1 MIYRNVVSAV
11 VRALA
16 AETITS
22 AGGCDFEP
30 KVQCAKQKG
39 EIVGKEAAL
48 LQDCWVFGRL
58 HKTLSPAH
66 WRALVAKYSTH
77 EERKHSAILELLS
90 SVRSPAPK
98 RFRECAILTWAIPQV
113 GGKQDSAP
121 VEIVSRQVE
130 QDAKAQAWVDT
141 YNAKGLRGMDDTV
154 DRKQTLKRSTAVLPA
169 AWYNI
174 DNWDND
180 GKPESTRYRWRSSIR
195 KALDDQVNEALSA
208 AQELLDAEG
217 LIESCAA

>member
-1 MIYRNVVSAV
+1 MIYRTVVSAV

-16 AETITS
+16 AETINS

-39 EIVGKEAAL
+39 EIVGKEAAFL
-48 LQDCWVFGRL
+48 TDCWVFGRL
-58 HKTLSPAH
+58 HKSLSPAH

-77 EERKHSAILELLS
+77 DERKHGAILELLN
-90 SVRSPAPK
+90 SVKSPAPK

-113 GGKQDSAP
+113 GGKHESTTIE
-121 VEIVSRQVE
+121 VVSRE
-130 QDAKAQAWVDT
+130 AEAIAKNKALVDSF
-141 YNAKGLRGMDDTV
+141 NEKGLRGMDDTV
-154 DRKQTLKRSTAVLPA
+154 DRKQTLKRSTSVLPA
-169 AWYNI
+169 AWY
-174 DNWDND
+174 DMANWDND

-195 KALDDQVNEALSA
+195 KSLDDQVNEALAA
-208 AQELLDAEG
+208 AQELLDSEG

>member
-1 MIYRNVVSAV
+1 M
-11 VRALA
+11 
-16 AETITS
+16 
-22 AGGCDFEP
+22 
-30 KVQCAKQKG
+30 
-39 EIVGKEAAL
+39 
-48 LQDCWVFGRL
+48 FGRL
-58 HKTLSPAH
+58 HKALSPAH

-77 EERKHSAILELLS
+77 DERKHGAILELLN
-90 SVRSPAPK
+90 SVKSPAPQ

-113 GGKQDSAP
+113 GGKHETAAIE
-121 VEIVSRQVE
+121 VVSREAEAV
-130 QDAKAQAWVDT
+130 AKNKALVDSF
-141 YNAKGLRGMDDTV
+141 NEKGLRGMDDTA

-195 KALDDQVNEALSA
+195 KTLDDQVNEALTA
-208 AQELLDAEG
+208 AQELLDTEG